1 MWNKIKNFWKQK
13 TLKDIFSSKNISSVL
28 SGLIFLLPFVA
39 PFLKRFTL
47 MMLLPLITILYVINQ
62 IYCDREYQKLK
73 KIEKEYYGLNKKYN
87 SLSQLKEV
95 LFQHFSVIIY
105 DQIDKKREKDMRV
118 TMYCY
123 DKRQNNFYLL
133 SRYSLKEAYNDRH
146 SDKRYPNKGWLNIIW
161 NEGEYVFSFDGK
173 DERWVDKCIIENKKY
188 CKQNCRCK
196 GNRKKCDYQN
206 KLCPSL
212 TDVDLKCKN
221 MKARFSY
228 GVILKNNTKK
238 LGIILVEDMSIRDA
252 LEEQKIKDCVATMI
266 NSSQE
271 ILTQFGEDI
280 IQESKLEKD
289 IVNDCSKEINNG

>member
-1 MWNKIKNFWKQK
+1 MWNKIQNFWQNK
-13 TLKDIFSSKNISSVL
+13 TLKDIFSSKNISYVL
-28 SGLIFLLPFVA
+28 SGCIFLFPFIA
-39 PFLKRFTL
+39 PFLLKPVL
-47 MMLLPLITILYVINQ
+47 IVLLVLLTMAYVINL
-62 IYCDREYQKLK
+62 IFCDREYQQLK
-73 KIEKEYYGLNKKYN
+73 ETKNKYDNLNKKYS

-123 DKRQNNFYLL
+123 DNKQNNFYLL
-133 SRYSLKEAYNDRH
+133 SRYSSKEAYNDRH

-161 NEGEYVFSFDGK
+161 NEGEYIFSSTGTD
-173 DERWVDKCIIENKKY
+173 DKWIEKCLSENKKY
-188 CKQNCRCK
+188 CRQNCKCK
-196 GNRKKCDYQN
+196 GKKKKCDYQN

-212 TDVDLKCKN
+212 TYEDLRNKN

-238 LGIILVEDMSIRDA
+238 LGIILVEDMNIKIP
-252 LEEQKIKDCVATMI
+252 LERQKIKDCVATMI

-280 IQESKLEKD
+280 IQESKQIKD
-289 IVNDCSKEINNG
+289 IVNNLSKEMKND